1 MKKTIAFAGL
11 ALLAAGAFAQ
21 TNLQLMYDFGEGREY
36 VTSTLEMFK
45 SDNWGNTFFFV
56 DYDYNFIKREQNGN
70 EYVAAPSSTYFEIER
85 CLNFWSKSALAPLSL
100 HVEYNGGFFSTGLL
114 GSQPIT
120 SSILA
125 GVDYFMHSASY
136 SNTLNL
142 KVLYKKYVK
151 DTESIPV
158 QFSAV
163 WRCQDLFG
171 LKGLSFTGFA
181 DFFGQNKPVVKDGNI
196 SEADWTFLSEPQLW
210 YAVGRYFNCDNLNVG
225 CEFEIGYNYSGN
237 TLIVGSSSI
246 AEKGFVCN
254 PCVGLKWNF

>member
-85 CLNFWSKSALAPLSL
+85 CLNFWSKTALAPLSL

-171 LKGLSFTGFA
+171 LKGLSLTGFA
-181 DFFGQNKPVVKDGNI
+181 DFFGRKASWMEEDGTFKDTEW
-196 SEADWTFLSEPQLW
+196 SLVSEPQLW
-210 YAVGRYFNCDNLNVG
+210 YSVGQFFGCDNLSIGGEV
-225 CEFEIGYNYSGN
+225 ELGYNFAGN
-237 TLIVGSSSI
+237 P
-246 AEKGFVCN
+246 ERGFKCN
-254 PCVGLKWNF
+254 PCAGLKWNF